1 MRKPRGTIP
10 AAGSTLT
17 AVLRAL
23 GLALLI
29 AAVLATTPVADAR
42 RVPLPGIVTPSGN
55 ISCFYVPTPAHL
67 LCGIRSA
74 AYVGRVQAECIARAG
89 LDWHGWELYAR
100 RGTETVCAGGI
111 LYNSN
116 GDVPVFQTLPYGRTW
131 HFAAFTCASRRA
143 GLTCTTGTGHGIFLS
158 RESWRGW

>member
-1 MRKPRGTIP
+1 MHR
-10 AAGSTLT
+10 
-17 AVLRAL
+17 AVSLV
-23 GLALLI
+23 I
-29 AAVLATTPVADAR
+29 AVVAVLAAASAADAKR
-42 RVPLPGIVTPSGN
+42 TPLPGVVTPSGN

-74 AYVGRVQAECIARAG
+74 AYVRRVQDDCIARAG

-100 RGTETVCAGGI
+100 RRTMPVCAGGI

-116 GDVPVFQTLPYGRTW
+116 RNVPVFKTLPYGRTW
-131 HFAAFTCASRRA
+131 RFAAFTCTSRRT

-158 RESWRGW
+158 RERWRGW